1 MLMSVHWKIHSML
14 KLMFVSTEF
23 QQRAKIDRFQKAR
36 FFTFPSKI
44 NLLLKAIQVTIRRYL
59 LTAFSFFG
67 QSLIIF
73 VVPSIFKQVRN
84 EKKN

>member
-44 NLLLKAIQVTIRRYL
+44 NLLLKAILKVTIRRYL

-73 VVPSIFKQVRN
+73 VVSKHFQTGK
-84 EKKN
+84 E

>member
-1 MLMSVHWKIHSML
+1 MLMSVYWKILSML

-44 NLLLKAIQVTIRRYL
+44 NLLLKAIQVTTRRYL

-73 VVPSIFKQVRN
+73 VVSKHFQTGK
-84 EKKN
+84 E